1 MKNDLMELPK
11 CPTHGT
17 GMIFRPAKTPEQ
29 AFCGAWYECAEP
41 GCYCTVLIPTK
52 ELIGGIHHE

>member
-1 MKNDLMELPK
+1 MKNYPMELPK
-11 CPTHGT
+11 CPTHGG